1 MGYLL
6 TKVQIDGTTIW
17 DSSDSAAPTH
27 LISWEYERTSGSEIS
42 ELNMKVIQSTNDTV
56 TLTVG
61 KTISIWSGFSTS
73 ADTKIFEGFISEIEP
88 DGGIIKITGKD
99 KMWNL
104 IKRNVNKVY
113 ESSGPQAGQI
123 SAIAEDLIET
133 YGGLTA
139 DVVATGT
146 GDTQTIDEFRCVHT
160 DVFERLQALA
170 DAVRYQIWYDAVNDT
185 VHFEPSGYVD
195 SGQTLTVGTEIIG
208 VPKWSN
214 DTSKMVN
221 DLRVDGAVSLTQI
234 RKPSGTGYATIGT
247 TTNFDTTGIVLD
259 KTPENVELIMD
270 SSTPPVTV
278 KVGGTKDSTS
288 GHFYYVDRENKTIMP
303 TTGTTFPAENV
314 IVNYTW
320 YAPSPIHQFNQ
331 DSIDTYTKF
340 EQQRT
345 LSDIQTIADAEVRTD
360 EILSKFS
367 VPFLV
372 GDIIV
377 KATSTVGVGET
388 VLIVDHINKPNIE
401 KRLVVTKQVMKFPGS
416 NQELTVG
423 DEPIRLADW
432 QIDVE
437 SRLKRIEETLTLSN
451 QDLILELIDIQNNT
465 TVKPMYRQIL
475 TRTLNGDGF
484 ILGHD
489 DYSILGTSL
498 LGDDSAVNSTYFL
511 EHYKNIYTET
521 FLDDDFESSTVGTWS
536 GGSLTL

>member
-1 MGYLL
+1 
-6 TKVQIDGTTIW
+6 
-17 DSSDSAAPTH
+17 
-27 LISWEYERTSGSEIS
+27 
-42 ELNMKVIQSTNDTV
+42 
-56 TLTVG
+56 
-61 KTISIWSGFSTS
+61 
-73 ADTKIFEGFISEIEP
+73 
-88 DGGIIKITGKD
+88 
-99 KMWNL
+99 
-104 IKRNVNKVY
+104 
-113 ESSGPQAGQI
+113 
-123 SAIAEDLIET
+123 
-133 YGGLTA
+133 
-139 DVVATGT
+139 
-146 GDTQTIDEFRCVHT
+146 
-160 DVFERLQALA
+160 
-170 DAVRYQIWYDAVNDT
+170 
-185 VHFEPSGYVD
+185 
-195 SGQTLTVGTEIIG
+195 
-208 VPKWSN
+208 
-214 DTSKMVN
+214 
-221 DLRVDGAVSLTQI
+221 
-234 RKPSGTGYATIGT
+234 
-247 TTNFDTTGIVLD
+247 
-259 KTPENVELIMD
+259 
-270 SSTPPVTV
+270 
-278 KVGGTKDSTS
+278 
-288 GHFYYVDRENKTIMP
+288 MP

-388 VLIVDHINKPNIE
+388 VLIVDNINKPNIE